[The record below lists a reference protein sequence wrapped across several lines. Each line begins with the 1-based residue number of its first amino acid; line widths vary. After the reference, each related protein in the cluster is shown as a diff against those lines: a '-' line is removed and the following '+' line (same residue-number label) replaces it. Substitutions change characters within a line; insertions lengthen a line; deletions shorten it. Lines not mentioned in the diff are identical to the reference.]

1 MKKEYC
7 IYQLVLVEIKLQQE
21 QVMKLSDYGMC
32 GIMKMIKNWINFKLR
47 TVKFFFFSF
56 SNSKVKPQFRL
67 ADISGIP

>member
-32 GIMKMIKNWINFKLR
+32 GIMKMIKNWINFNK
-47 TVKFFFFSF
+47 
-56 SNSKVKPQFRL
+56 
-67 ADISGIP
+67 I